1 MGRKIL
7 LITTDMMRW
16 DSLGFTGDEYA
27 RTPNLDRLAGEGVR
41 FTQARNQNPLCM
53 PCRVSLITGQYPRVT
68 GSWNNGIPLV
78 HGVPTLALRPHA
90 SGC

>member
-27 RTPNLDRLAGEGVR
+27 RTPNLDDLPARACGSRRLGIRIRCV
-41 FTQARNQNPLCM
+41 
-53 PCRVSLITGQYPRVT
+53 CRV
-68 GSWNNGIPLV
+68 
-78 HGVPTLALRPHA
+78 
-90 SGC
+90 GCR